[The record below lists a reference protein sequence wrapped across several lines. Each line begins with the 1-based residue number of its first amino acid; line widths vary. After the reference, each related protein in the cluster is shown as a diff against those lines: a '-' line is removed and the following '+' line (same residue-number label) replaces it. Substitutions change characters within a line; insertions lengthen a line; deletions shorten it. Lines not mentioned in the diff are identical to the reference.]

1 MRCATIRP
9 RKLLYTIVPQPAKPE
24 VVAENKLKYGGSKMQ
39 GQGPENRF
47 SPRARLQWRHG
58 HYWCLLWFFTALY
71 TLRHFGLPSLQIPPA
86 SMMRLVYNKSSL
98 GCILL
103 LVLVFWCVM
112 LRRCLCSA
120 GFTCI
125 QFLVLTA

>member
-24 VVAENKLKYGGSKMQ
+24 VEAENKLKYGGSKMQ

-47 SPRARLQWRHG
+47 SPRARLRWRHG
-58 HYWCLLWFFTALY
+58 RYWRLLWFFTALY
-71 TLRHFGLPSLQIPPA
+71 ILRHFGLPSLQIPPA
-86 SMMRLVYNKSSL
+86 FMMRLVYNKSSL

-103 LVLVFWCVM
+103 RVGVLVCDASQM
-112 LRRCLCSA
+112 SLH
-120 GFTCI
+120 
-125 QFLVLTA
+125 